1 NREPAQLR
9 DSQAPRRQS
18 HRGLDLRAMILRR
31 LQDLIGD
38 IYDVRITHDVYDFL
52 VTDRGEL
59 PPAVRASRSDEQLSV
74 VQPAASEDGEVGVS
88 LYLDPA
94 LLERLRRA
102 DPIASLHVGN
112 VADYWT
118 ALEGVSHFLYLAWN
132 AGHDKPVSLLEL
144 EMQAEVDKYVASY
157 WLMRRQFPDR
167 FPAEL
172 LRLLFERTRIDPR
185 LAAGREDLYREASRY
200 AQKFCRRLE
209 DSLRR
214 ARGSPAEVLAELRRF
229 YRLTNAR

>member
-1 NREPAQLR
+1 
-9 DSQAPRRQS
+9 
-18 HRGLDLRAMILRR
+18 MILRR
-31 LQDLIGD
+31 LQEFIGG
-38 IYDVRITHDVYDFL
+38 IYDVSITHDVYDFL
-52 VTDRGEL
+52 VTDQRQL
-59 PPAVRASRSDEQLSV
+59 PLSARTNTDEQLV
-74 VQPAASEDGEVGVS
+74 VAQPEGEGDEIAMS
-88 LYLDPA
+88 LYLDPQ
-94 LLERLRRA
+94 LLERLSRA
-102 DPIASLHVGN
+102 DPMERLHDGN

-157 WLMRRQFPDR
+157 WLLRRQFPER

-209 DSLRR
+209 QTLRG
-214 ARGSPAEVLAELRRF
+214 APWRGAEAKVLVELRRF
-229 YRLTNAR
+229 YRLSNASKLAHIERTA